1 MKRKK
6 IAILVSGEYKKQPTK
21 DDLLLQNELQNR
33 GYLADIT
40 VWSDT
45 STDFSE
51 YDLAIIR
58 SCWDY
63 DSRLTEFLR
72 QMKKIEN
79 SSLLYNPLDIIEKNS
94 DKRYLLDLQTTGIKI
109 TPTVTADNLNNL
121 NIPSEWKKVVIKPNI
136 SASGKDTYR
145 YSIDEEEKI
154 KAACSDIIEKGKLP
168 LIQKYIS
175 SIETFGEHS
184 SIVIDGKI
192 TLTVKKTPAKGGF
205 LIHKHF
211 GGSSTSVQTSEK
223 EKSFIRNILSKLES
237 LPLYMRVDYLKDEND
252 NFLLLELEQIEPHL
266 YLTESVSGLEA
277 LTDGIIKR
285 LS

>member
-109 TPTVTADNLNNL
+109 TPTVTADNLNNIS
-121 NIPSEWKKVVIKPNI
+121 IPPEWKKVVIKPNV

>member
-6 IAILVSGEYKKQPTK
+6 IAILVSGEYKKQSTK

-154 KAACSDIIEKGKLP
+154 KAACSDIIGKGKLP

-266 YLTESVSGLEA
+266 YLTESVSYF
-277 LTDGIIKR
+277 
-285 LS
+285 

>member
-33 GYLADIT
+33 GYPADIT

-121 NIPSEWKKVVIKPNI
+121 NIPPEWKKVVIKPNV

-145 YSIDEEEKI
+145 YLIDEEEKI

-266 YLTESVSGLEA
+266 YLTESVFGLEA